1 MSSVAPS
8 EGFTALSPASVG
20 GRRGSRKKM
29 KLVKKKT
36 VRRMLKKMGLKMRGG
51 AAVEGQG
58 AVAMDAK
65 AADVVKQAATGA
77 PAGGRRRSHRRKGKS
92 LFGMRF

>member
-51 AAVEGQG
+51 GAVEGQG
-58 AVAMDAK
+58 EVAMDAK
-65 AADVVKQAATGA
+65 AADAVKAVAP
-77 PAGGRRRSHRRKGKS
+77 PAGGRRRSQRRKGKS